1 MASDVTIGRVD
12 ADEYADFRRVFTQ
25 TFGYSMSEEDLARIR
40 PWQELDRAV
49 AARVDGRIVGTS
61 GAYSFDLS
69 MPGADTARCAGVTVV
84 SVRADQRRR
93 GVLTSMMR
101 QLFDDAD
108 ERGEPFAALWASEA
122 PIYGRFGFGPAAP
135 GIHLEIERANA
146 RLREPVATAEVEL
159 VDRATAAERFPPI
172 YEAARRRRPGMLG
185 FADTWWERLLEDD
198 PNHRDG
204 AGEKRYA
211 LLADRGFAIYRL
223 KEGSWDGGLPDAT
236 VHVQE
241 LIANDAEATAIMWQ
255 FVIDTDLSATT
266 RAGRRP
272 ADDPL
277 PLLLQDAGRAK
288 VNADW
293 PLYVALVDLP
303 TALASRGYGVDDTLT
318 LRVHDRFR
326 GSNDGTW
333 RLSTNDGKAVC
344 EAADGAAE
352 ADVELDADV
361 LGALILG
368 GQRATRYAAAGR
380 LTTTDPGGP
389 ARLDRLFA
397 TDVAPWTGVMF

>member
-25 TFGYSMSEEDLARIR
+25 TFGFSMSDEDLARIR

-49 AARVDGRIVGTS
+49 AARVDGQIVGTS

-69 MPGADTARCAGVTVV
+69 MPGADPARCCGVTVV

-93 GVLTSMMR
+93 GVLTRMMS

-135 GIHLEIERANA
+135 AINLEIERAGA
-146 RLREPVATAEVEL
+146 RQRRPVDTGGVEL
-159 VDRATAAERFPPI
+159 VDRATAADRFPPI
-172 YEAARRRRPGMLG
+172 YDAARRQRPGMLG
-185 FADTWWERLLEDD
+185 FADAWWERLLEDD
-198 PNHRDG
+198 PDHREG

-223 KEGSWDGGLPDAT
+223 KQGSWDGGLPDGT

-241 LIANDAEATAIMWQ
+241 LIANDAQATATLWQ

-272 ADDPL
+272 PDDPL
-277 PLLLQDAGRAK
+277 PLMLQDAGRAK
-288 VNADW
+288 VRADW
-293 PLYVALVDLP
+293 PLYVALVDVP
-303 TALASRGYGVDDTLT
+303 AALAARGYAVDDTLT
-318 LRVHDRFR
+318 LRVHDGFR
-326 GSNDGTW
+326 GRNEGTW
-333 RLSTNDGKAVC
+333 RLSVAEGKATC
-344 EAADGAAE
+344 EAADG
-352 ADVELDADV
+352 DGDIELDAEV
-361 LGALILG
+361 LGALVLG
-368 GQRATRYAAAGR
+368 GQRVTRYAAAGR
-380 LTTTDPGGP
+380 LEVHTPAAA

-397 TDVAPWTGVMF
+397 TEVAPWTGVMF